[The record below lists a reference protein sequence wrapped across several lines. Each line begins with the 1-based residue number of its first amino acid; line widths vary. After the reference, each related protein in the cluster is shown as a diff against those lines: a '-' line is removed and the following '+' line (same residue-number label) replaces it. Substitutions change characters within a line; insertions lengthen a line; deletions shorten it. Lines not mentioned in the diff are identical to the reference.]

1 MVGTALDAHFAICDH
16 RRVKHLLALALFCAC
31 SSKAPAPVEKP
42 VEKPVEPAPVPSPE
56 PAPTG
61 PVTRGDI
68 TSPPFKAADLK
79 AAMPVGTE
87 IRYRIT
93 QTGKPPV
100 IEQWRVTAA
109 DDKGCTIHTIVF
121 ANDGTTQIEDKGPA
135 TTAWADLEKHGE
147 FPATYTSTR
156 EATIVVAAGR
166 FETWFFEVRPSEKG
180 QPTRRMH
187 FARTIAGPPV
197 WMEISNE
204 GVVAL
209 HLELVSRK

>member
-1 MVGTALDAHFAICDH
+1 
-16 RRVKHLLALALFCAC
+16 VKHLLALALLCAC
-31 SSKAPAPVEKP
+31 SSKAPPP
-42 VEKPVEPAPVPSPE
+42 VEKPVEPAPAPAPAPVPE

-61 PVTRGDI
+61 PVTRGNVI
-68 TSPPFKAADLK
+68 SPPFKAADLK

-87 IRYRIT
+87 LRYRIT
-93 QTGKPPV
+93 TTGKPPV
-100 IEQWRVTAA
+100 IEHWRVTAA
-109 DDKGCTIHTIVF
+109 DDKGCTIHTIVY
-121 ANDGTTQIEDKGPA
+121 ANDGTTQIEDKGPSTA
-135 TTAWADLEKHGE
+135 AWADLEKHGE

-166 FETWFFEVRPSEKG
+166 FDTWFFEIRPSEKG

-197 WMEISNE
+197 WMEVSNE

-209 HLELVSRK
+209 KLELVSRK